1 MAYEEVIEW
10 IKERLAKIEQQI
22 AELEAERERWK
33 RVLGLFEQRSV
44 GSQEVAFTEDDLN
57 ALPWRP
63 YQSGRGEWV
72 FEDEAPKRLV
82 ERLREE
88 REVEIGGYVYA
99 LKEGTRG
106 KRFVSRR
113 PADRSGARN
122 SRGSPKPRQSRSRE
136 LNLSPADLARVSRR

>member
-72 FEDEAPKRLV
+72 FEDQSPRKLV
-82 ERLREE
+82 ERLNKEGRE
-88 REVEIGGYVYA
+88 EIGGYVYS

-113 PADRSGARN
+113 PSESGTRESRRSMKTRA
-122 SRGSPKPRQSRSRE
+122 PRSRE
-136 LNLSPADLARVSRR
+136 LDPRPEELTMLSSR